1 MHDYVIGLDGGGTKT
16 DGVLVGQD
24 GRVLARRCVGASN
37 PNDVGEEAS
46 AAVVR
51 ALAEVLA
58 TEAGVHLA
66 DCFVFGG
73 ISGALNHREGLTARL
88 RSAVPAPGGVEI
100 DSDMVNLL
108 SAELPDRD
116 GACIICGTGSACFVR
131 RGQEVFR
138 IGGWGYLLD
147 SAGSGYDIGRQAL
160 EAALRAQD
168 GRGCPTALSAKL
180 ADALGAPVQDSLT
193 RLYARCPL
201 RYLRRHVKAMRSHAP
216 YWIGTRRRSLN
227 CCAPHGTGCVRGCRR
242 TPARPECPYFW
253 TAASAVT
260 IIPRGAMPS
269 PAIYRLMCRQPC
281 RWQAVRSSGGR
292 RQRQC
297 AATAGRRIQSDTQ
310 DPFSWQT
317 PIFPDERLT
326 TIMNEIDTSVQSR
339 LTRLSVRRTLLFV
352 LLTQVLYTVLYAF
365 VLNPLYTHFA
375 SDVLYKDAWWL
386 DLIGVAIDATDVI
399 LFILVYPASLY
410 ALWCGGWRQ
419 GYRVPVLFS
428 VLTLFKFAVNYA
440 VGVFIEYG
448 GVPSGDFLADDLP
461 LVIPL
466 ALLELLQYGIVLG
479 LATLWYHVYR
489 VRQADAAALAALRQ
503 KPYESPAVLPL
514 TRLFDMGNPM
524 QRALFDAGLTVAIL
538 GILRHVI
545 YQLTLF
551 AANGRMDAPLQIAV
565 DLVGDLLVGAALYLV
580 GILLVNRFARRD
592 SRV

>member
-1 MHDYVIGLDGGGTKT
+1 
-16 DGVLVGQD
+16 
-24 GRVLARRCVGASN
+24 
-37 PNDVGEEAS
+37 
-46 AAVVR
+46 
-51 ALAEVLA
+51 
-58 TEAGVHLA
+58 
-66 DCFVFGG
+66 
-73 ISGALNHREGLTARL
+73 
-88 RSAVPAPGGVEI
+88 
-100 DSDMVNLL
+100 
-108 SAELPDRD
+108 
-116 GACIICGTGSACFVR
+116 
-131 RGQEVFR
+131 
-138 IGGWGYLLD
+138 
-147 SAGSGYDIGRQAL
+147 
-160 EAALRAQD
+160 
-168 GRGCPTALSAKL
+168 
-180 ADALGAPVQDSLT
+180 
-193 RLYARCPL
+193 
-201 RYLRRHVKAMRSHAP
+201 
-216 YWIGTRRRSLN
+216 
-227 CCAPHGTGCVRGCRR
+227 
-242 TPARPECPYFW
+242 
-253 TAASAVT
+253 
-260 IIPRGAMPS
+260 
-269 PAIYRLMCRQPC
+269 
-281 RWQAVRSSGGR
+281 
-292 RQRQC
+292 
-297 AATAGRRIQSDTQ
+297 
-310 DPFSWQT
+310 
-317 PIFPDERLT
+317 
-326 TIMNEIDTSVQSR
+326 MNEIDTSVQSR

-489 VRQADAAALAALRQ
+489 VRQADAAALTALRQ
-503 KPYESPAVLPL
+503 KPYESSAVLPL

-580 GILLVNRFARRD
+580 GILLVNRFTRRD

>member
-1 MHDYVIGLDGGGTKT
+1 
-16 DGVLVGQD
+16 
-24 GRVLARRCVGASN
+24 
-37 PNDVGEEAS
+37 
-46 AAVVR
+46 
-51 ALAEVLA
+51 
-58 TEAGVHLA
+58 
-66 DCFVFGG
+66 
-73 ISGALNHREGLTARL
+73 
-88 RSAVPAPGGVEI
+88 
-100 DSDMVNLL
+100 
-108 SAELPDRD
+108 
-116 GACIICGTGSACFVR
+116 
-131 RGQEVFR
+131 
-138 IGGWGYLLD
+138 
-147 SAGSGYDIGRQAL
+147 
-160 EAALRAQD
+160 
-168 GRGCPTALSAKL
+168 
-180 ADALGAPVQDSLT
+180 
-193 RLYARCPL
+193 
-201 RYLRRHVKAMRSHAP
+201 
-216 YWIGTRRRSLN
+216 
-227 CCAPHGTGCVRGCRR
+227 
-242 TPARPECPYFW
+242 
-253 TAASAVT
+253 
-260 IIPRGAMPS
+260 
-269 PAIYRLMCRQPC
+269 
-281 RWQAVRSSGGR
+281 
-292 RQRQC
+292 
-297 AATAGRRIQSDTQ
+297 
-310 DPFSWQT
+310 
-317 PIFPDERLT
+317 
-326 TIMNEIDTSVQSR
+326 MNEIDTSVQSR

-410 ALWCGGWRQ
+410 ALWRGGWRQ

-448 GVPSGDFLADDLP
+448 GMPSGDFLADDLP

-503 KPYESPAVLPL
+503 KPYESSAVLPL

-565 DLVGDLLVGAALYLV
+565 DLVGDLLAGAALYLV

>member
-1 MHDYVIGLDGGGTKT
+1 
-16 DGVLVGQD
+16 
-24 GRVLARRCVGASN
+24 
-37 PNDVGEEAS
+37 
-46 AAVVR
+46 
-51 ALAEVLA
+51 
-58 TEAGVHLA
+58 
-66 DCFVFGG
+66 
-73 ISGALNHREGLTARL
+73 
-88 RSAVPAPGGVEI
+88 
-100 DSDMVNLL
+100 
-108 SAELPDRD
+108 
-116 GACIICGTGSACFVR
+116 
-131 RGQEVFR
+131 
-138 IGGWGYLLD
+138 
-147 SAGSGYDIGRQAL
+147 
-160 EAALRAQD
+160 
-168 GRGCPTALSAKL
+168 
-180 ADALGAPVQDSLT
+180 
-193 RLYARCPL
+193 
-201 RYLRRHVKAMRSHAP
+201 
-216 YWIGTRRRSLN
+216 
-227 CCAPHGTGCVRGCRR
+227 
-242 TPARPECPYFW
+242 
-253 TAASAVT
+253 
-260 IIPRGAMPS
+260 
-269 PAIYRLMCRQPC
+269 
-281 RWQAVRSSGGR
+281 
-292 RQRQC
+292 
-297 AATAGRRIQSDTQ
+297 
-310 DPFSWQT
+310 
-317 PIFPDERLT
+317 
-326 TIMNEIDTSVQSR
+326 MNEIDTSVQSR

-386 DLIGVAIDATDVI
+386 NLIGVAIDATDVI

-410 ALWCGGWRQ
+410 ALWRGGWRQ

-514 TRLFDMGNPM
+514 TRLFDMGNPV
-524 QRALFDAGLTVAIL
+524 QRALFDAGLTVAVL

-565 DLVGDLLVGAALYLV
+565 DLVGDLLVGATLYLV

>member
-168 GRGCPTALSAKL
+168 GRGRPTALSTKL

-193 RLYARCPL
+193 R
-201 RYLRRHVKAMRSHAP
+201 KAMRSHAP
-216 YWIGTRRRSLN
+216 YWIGTRRRSLS
-227 CCAPHGTGCVRGCRR
+227 CCAPHGAGCVRGCRR

-410 ALWCGGWRQ
+410 ALWRGGWRQ

-514 TRLFDMGNPM
+514 
-524 QRALFDAGLTVAIL
+524 
-538 GILRHVI
+538 
-545 YQLTLF
+545 
-551 AANGRMDAPLQIAV
+551 

>member
-88 RSAVPAPGGVEI
+88 RSAVPAPGGVAI

-193 RLYARCPL
+193 RLYAEGKTL
-201 RYLRRHVKAMRSHAP
+201 IA
-216 YWIGTRRRSLN
+216 SL
-227 CCAPHGTGCVRGCRR
+227 
-242 TPARPECPYFW
+242 
-253 TAASAVT
+253 
-260 IIPRGAMPS
+260 S
-269 PAIYRLMCRQPC
+269 PAVFAAAREGD
-281 RWQAVRSSGGR
+281 AVAR
-292 RQRQC
+292 
-297 AATAGRRIQSDTQ
+297 AI
-310 DPFSWQT
+310 
-317 PIFPDERLT
+317 
-326 TIMNEIDTSVQSR
+326 
-339 LTRLSVRRTLLFV
+339 
-352 LLTQVLYTVLYAF
+352 
-365 VLNPLYTHFA
+365 
-375 SDVLYKDAWWL
+375 L
-386 DLIGVAIDATDVI
+386 D
-399 LFILVYPASLY
+399 
-410 ALWCGGWRQ
+410 R
-419 GYRVPVLFS
+419 
-428 VLTLFKFAVNYA
+428 N
-440 VGVFIEYG
+440 
-448 GVPSGDFLADDLP
+448 
-461 LVIPL
+461 
-466 ALLELLQYGIVLG
+466 
-479 LATLWYHVYR
+479 
-489 VRQADAAALAALRQ
+489 AAALAELLCAAWRRLCEGMPEDTRPTGMPVFLDGGICRHNHPAWRDAIASHIPPDVPAALSLASR
-503 KPYESPAVLPL
+503 P
-514 TRLFDMGNPM
+514 
-524 QRALFDAGLTVAIL
+524 
-538 GILRHVI
+538 VI
-545 YQLTLF
+545 W
-551 AANGRMDAPLQIAV
+551 
-565 DLVGDLLVGAALYLV
+565 GAA
-580 GILLVNRFARRD
+580 AEAMRRD
-592 SRV
+592 GWTPDTIRHAGSVFLADPHISG